1 MWNICNLFFFFFFFF
16 GLEANSYNPWSKYYL
31 FQKIIWNL
39 AKYHVVFTMQLLEML
54 FLLTISY
61 QLGVVVCCPPFVGNQ
76 IRVFKSCWVSSM
88 VIKTFQFCKKR
99 KLSPPPSL
107 VWVRTICVMKLFPL
121 YIWFIRIIGFFFNI
135 VSYRVKKIFLPLSH
149 HNQQVIYE

>member
-1 MWNICNLFFFFFFFF
+1 MCEIFVIFFSFFY

-76 IRVFKSCWVSSM
+76 IRVFKRCWVSSM

-99 KLSPPPSL
+99 KLSSPLTRVSTNHLCNEIISALYLIYQDHCFFLILL
-107 VWVRTICVMKLFPL
+107 VIGSKRFFYPFPTI
-121 YIWFIRIIGFFFNI
+121 INR
-135 VSYRVKKIFLPLSH
+135 
-149 HNQQVIYE
+149 

>member
-1 MWNICNLFFFFFFFF
+1 MQWWQAIDHVAFIKYKKKLSNICVKYLFSFFLFFF

-31 FQKIIWNL
+31 FQKIVWNL

-54 FLLTISY
+54 FLLTNSY

-76 IRVFKSCWVSSM
+76 IRVFKRCWVSSM

-99 KLSPPPSL
+99 KLSSPPPHS
-107 VWVRTICVMKLFPL
+107 CE
-121 YIWFIRIIGFFFNI
+121 
-135 VSYRVKKIFLPLSH
+135 
-149 HNQQVIYE
+149 YEPSV